1 MMATGTALSI
11 TQNSCRLNRKQGQ
24 VADDRHETTLQIQIQ
39 CKLNL
44 MVMAWIS

>member
-1 MMATGTALSI
+1 
-11 TQNSCRLNRKQGQ
+11 

-44 MVMAWIS
+44 MVMVWISYANLLSYSEF